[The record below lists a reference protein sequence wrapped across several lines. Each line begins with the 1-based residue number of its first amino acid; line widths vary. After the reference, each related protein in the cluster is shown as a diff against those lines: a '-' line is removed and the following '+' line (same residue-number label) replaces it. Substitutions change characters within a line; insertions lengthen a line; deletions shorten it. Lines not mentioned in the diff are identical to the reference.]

1 MKQGKMAFS
10 VAAGMRKTACKLS
23 FLLLAYSELEF
34 TSSAARIVRTPELIR
49 WSLRR
54 PWIRS
59 WRLR

>member
-10 VAAGMRKTACKLS
+10 VAAGMRSLVHKLLYS
-23 FLLLAYSELEF
+23 LPAYLKLEF
-34 TSSAARIVRTPELIR
+34 TSSVARIVRTGLIR
-49 WSLRR
+49 YSIWP